1 MCLAVLTGILSSISE
16 PSESEEKPSFQTPTK
31 FIACIRSER
40 SAARIRSAVEPYPK
54 YPVKILQNENVKG
67 VEEADVI
74 ILGCKPYMLNDVL
87 NVPGMR
93 NALRGKLL
101 ISVLAGVTAKQIEET
116 LDFDTLDPERCTVVR
131 AMPNTAAMVR
141 EAMTT
146 ISIPSPPLPKD
157 WDGLVSWIFT
167 RIGKI
172 ALLPPTQI
180 DVVTALAGSGP
191 AFAAFPN
198 FVLFQ
203 SCEPDVPCI
212 TPATYAI
219 IGAASALGG
228 ATRMTVSIVVIMFE
242 LTGALTYVIP
252 IMIAVML
259 SKWCGDIFGKRGIYE
274 SWIHFNEY
282 PFLDHKD
289 DKPPPDVPVSRIM
302 TNVDDLTVIPAVG
315 HTIESLKTLL
325 AKTRYRGFPVVLDTS
340 NPILLGYISR
350 NELSHALE
358 SSLSSTSSNL
368 TPETQ
373 TYFVH
378 QPFADPSET
387 LDLRPWMDQTPI
399 TLNSHTNFSIVLGM
413 FQRLGLR
420 YVLFVH
426 KGNLRGLLTKKD
438 VWFILNGM
446 EDRREKDL
454 GDDSIREANSTEVI
468 GLLGDE
474 TPHTETDGLMEGRRS
489 MQSL

>member
-191 AFAAFPN
+191 AFAALIIEGLTDGAVAMGLPRAEAQRMACQ
-198 FVLFQ
+198 VLKG
-203 SCEPDVPCI
+203 
-212 TPATYAI
+212 T
-219 IGAASALGG
+219 AS
-228 ATRMTVSIVVIMFE
+228 M
-242 LTGALTYVIP
+242 
-252 IMIAVML
+252 
-259 SKWCGDIFGKRGIYE
+259 
-274 SWIHFNEY
+274 
-282 PFLDHKD
+282 
-289 DKPPPDVPVSRIM
+289 
-302 TNVDDLTVIPAVG
+302 
-315 HTIESLKTLL
+315 IESGEHPSILKEKVSSPGGCTIGGLL
-325 AKTRYRGFPVVLDTS
+325 VLEEAAVRGSVARAVREATCIAS
-340 NPILLGYISR
+340 ELG
-350 NELSHALE
+350 
-358 SSLSSTSSNL
+358 
-368 TPETQ
+368 
-373 TYFVH
+373 
-378 QPFADPSET
+378 
-387 LDLRPWMDQTPI
+387 
-399 TLNSHTNFSIVLGM
+399 
-413 FQRLGLR
+413 
-420 YVLFVH
+420 
-426 KGNLRGLLTKKD
+426 KGNNL
-438 VWFILNGM
+438 VNGT
-446 EDRREKDL
+446 R
-454 GDDSIREANSTEVI
+454 
-468 GLLGDE
+468 
-474 TPHTETDGLMEGRRS
+474 H
-489 MQSL
+489 